1 MGTSQSSSGSPSN
14 VPMVPPW
21 VPDLPAG
28 GDDDQTDPGQ
38 NTDGPDVDGHA
49 QQQAPAPKA
58 PVPVAPGGRF
68 GTARRGLGSFART
81 GSTADM
87 RSGVGNYVGKG
98 LGGARTAVRRFG
110 GTAQTAGTLY
120 GALSALS
127 SGQAATPGSPLD
139 PALVQGRSAD
149 EVMDAIVEA
158 VRPVDGT
165 QDTEASRHAINDALS
180 DVLTRFPDAD
190 FFNLTEEQRLFAIE
204 RYIALDVFERFDLDV
219 GKHLR
224 NNAPNIASELSRFRE
239 VKTYIRETVAASFR
253 KARSSAQALDSRRI
267 GGIVRTALQ
276 EAFEVFE
283 GYLS

>member
-21 VPDLPAG
+21 VPDPPTGG
-28 GDDDQTDPGQ
+28 GDDLTDPGPD
-38 NTDGPDVDGHA
+38 TGGPDGDGDA
-49 QQQAPAPKA
+49 QQPAPASRA
-58 PVPVAPGGRF
+58 PVPVAPAGRF
-68 GTARRGLGSFART
+68 GTARRDLGIFART

-127 SGQAATPGSPLD
+127 SGQAAEPGSPLD
-139 PALVQGRSAD
+139 PALLQGRSAD
-149 EVMDAIVEA
+149 EVMDAVVEA
-158 VRPVDGT
+158 VRPIDGT

-190 FFNLTEEQRLFAIE
+190 LLNLTEEQRLFAIE

-224 NNAPNIASELSRFRE
+224 ENAPSVASELSRFRE
-239 VKTYIRETVAASFR
+239 VKIYIRETVAASFR
-253 KARSSAQALDSRRI
+253 KAQSSTQALDSRKL
-267 GGIVRTALQ
+267 GDIVRAALH